1 MYIKSVLVDIKLFYL
16 WRIKPVLERWKVQN
30 CQDDQDRLKKALF
43 WPKKECPIG
52 KTTTDHTQ

>member
-30 CQDDQDRLKKALF
+30 CQDDQDRLKKSL
-43 WPKKECPIG
+43 IL
-52 KTTTDHTQ
+52 TQKRMSYRENYH